1 MGNTVLSKA
10 AEFEMKREKAQRLAR
25 FDADFDNS
33 TRLLEAAVS
42 QGFWVDPKTQQ
53 KRSIEE
59 LADVYRQTI
68 TTSALLL
75 GDATVQKAYSDKF
88 EVALKS
94 AKVNAV
100 TKFLLTDEA
109 SMADTE
115 ATLKNIQAGNVG
127 KMSDLVKGM
136 LMTDFGS
143 IEKVSAN
150 YMVAVN
156 ARNTALNQK
165 LAADK
170 RAAVAEFVPLY
181 EKAIAAPEGSAARKQ
196 FANEIATLARKSP
209 DAVPLGVIKDLLE
222 PSKEGNS
229 LAEFNVLRG
238 IYEGTITNP
247 DQIFKNNSLNGKQK
261 VSALKLL
268 TSEDR
273 RDQRDLDTG
282 LAKLAGIPTMPGSV
296 TVLDP
301 KGTEFQRL
309 QQLRASALAIQS
321 KAIAENKILQP
332 RQILDEVSKDLE
344 ARRNTE
350 QAKAAKTALTN
361 VWEKK
366 AGGPITRDTLPGL
379 ENSKKLKPAEI
390 TQIKKLLDQA
400 EGIQ

>member
-1 MGNTVLSKA
+1 
-10 AEFEMKREKAQRLAR
+10 
-25 FDADFDNS
+25 
-33 TRLLEAAVS
+33 
-42 QGFWVDPKTQQ
+42 
-53 KRSIEE
+53 
-59 LADVYRQTI
+59 
-68 TTSALLL
+68 
-75 GDATVQKAYSDKF
+75 
-88 EVALKS
+88 
-94 AKVNAV
+94 
-100 TKFLLTDEA
+100 
-109 SMADTE
+109 
-115 ATLKNIQAGNVG
+115 
-127 KMSDLVKGM
+127 
-136 LMTDFGS
+136 
-143 IEKVSAN
+143 
-150 YMVAVN
+150 
-156 ARNTALNQK
+156 
-165 LAADK
+165 
-170 RAAVAEFVPLY
+170 VAEFVPLY
-181 EKAIAAPEGSAARKQ
+181 EKAIAAPEGSATRRQ

-222 PSKEGNS
+222 PSKEGNP

-309 QQLRASALAIQS
+309 QQLRASALAIQA
-321 KAIAENKILQP
+321 KAMSENKILQP
-332 RQILDEVSKDLE
+332 RQVLEEVSKDLE